1 MERRFDR
8 CRPLSWSLLLGLVAA
23 VVLSYTPQARAQ
35 LVIEITRSGVEAMP
49 IAVVPFGWEGSG
61 EAPLDLAELINAN
74 LARTGLFDP
83 MDRDDMVFLPTSG
96 DDINFR
102 DWRLLGSDVVVV
114 GQVRPE
120 RDGLRI
126 RFEVFDIVRGEQ
138 LLGYR
143 TFATRGTLRATGHQ
157 ISDMI
162 YERLTGV
169 PGAFNTRIAYVT
181 VDGDAPNLR
190 YRLVVA
196 DSDGENEAVVLESR
210 QPIMSPAWSPDGRQL
225 AYVSFEGGQSGVYVQ
240 TLRTGDRRQVSA
252 REGINGAPVFSPDGR
267 KLALTLSRGRGNPDI
282 YTLDIASQVLTR
294 LTESASIDTEPD
306 WSPDGQWV
314 YFTSDR
320 GGGPQVYRTSADRPG
335 RAQRITYEGGYNAR
349 PRVSP
354 DGESLAVVHLDR
366 GNFRI
371 AMVDIDSGNVRVLSG
386 GSNDESPSFAP
397 NGATL
402 IYATREDGR
411 GVLATVSSDG
421 RVMQRLAVTQGQVQ
435 EPAWSPSLSP

>member
-1 MERRFDR
+1 MERTLHLR
-8 CRPLSWSLLLGLVAA
+8 RPPSWPWALGLFAALLLAIA
-23 VVLSYTPQARAQ
+23 PQARAQ

-49 IAVVPFGWEGSG
+49 IAVVPFGWDGEGD
-61 EAPLDLAELINAN
+61 APMDLAALIGAN
-74 LARTGLFDP
+74 LSRTGLFDA

-96 DDINFR
+96 DEINFR
-102 DWRLLGSDVVVV
+102 DWRLLGTDVVVV

-120 RDGLRI
+120 RDGFRI

-181 VDGDAPNLR
+181 VDGEAPELR

-196 DSDGENEAVVLESR
+196 DSDGENEAIVLESR

-225 AYVSFEGGQSGVYVQ
+225 AYVSFEGGRSAVYVQ

-267 KLALTLSRGRGNPDI
+267 MLALTLSRGRGNPDI
-282 YTLDIASQVLTR
+282 YTLDLSSQVLTR

-306 WSPDGQWV
+306 WSPDGRWV

-320 GGGPQVYRTSADRPG
+320 GGGPQIYRAPGDRPG
-335 RAQRITYEGGYNAR
+335 RAERVSFEGGYNAR

-371 AMVDIDSGNVRVLSG
+371 AIVDIDSGNVRVLSS

-402 IYATREDGR
+402 IYATREGGR
-411 GVLATVSSDG
+411 GVLATVSTDG
-421 RVMQRLAVTQGQVQ
+421 RISQRLAVTQGQVQ
-435 EPAWSPSLSP
+435 EPVWSPSLSP